1 MYMYHFRQ
9 KRISDYNKLQ
19 VTKRRFLDLKF
30 IKIKV
35 KWHVAYQYLVIS
47 WRSVLLVQE
56 PGVHRENH
64 RPVASH

>member
-35 KWHVAYQYLVIS
+35 KWHVNGCGY
-47 WRSVLLVQE
+47 
-56 PGVHRENH
+56 GVERH
-64 RPVASH
+64 S

>member
-1 MYMYHFRQ
+1 MSTVIDDSVRGCYMYMYHFRQ

-35 KWHVAYQYLVIS
+35 KWHVDGCGY
-47 WRSVLLVQE
+47 
-56 PGVHRENH
+56 GVERH
-64 RPVASH
+64 S